1 MLDVRKLALLREV
14 ALQGGVTAAASSLGI
29 SPSAV
34 SQQLTR
40 LESETGVPLT
50 IALGRG
56 IQLTQAAHDLV
67 ARTEELLALLES
79 AEVALAEARAGLSGT
94 VKLAAFHTFSLTA
107 LGSTVRA
114 LQRLAPGVEIEFV
127 ELDPENALTELSAR
141 RADIALVDEY
151 PGLPLPPGRGLVRR
165 LVTREALRAYLP
177 ELAADPARVAWAAEP
192 RLSDSFQWMRNVCR
206 SAGFEPNVRFE
217 SPDFHVHRRLV
228 EQGLAA
234 AFLPHSVGASLDPS
248 LVADVTGGT
257 PMHRSLYTL
266 VRRGTERSPVIAA
279 CQSAISEA
287 VRAATG
293 APPLLSEPCSDL

>member
-14 ALQGGVTAAASSLGI
+14 ALHGGVTAAALSLNI

-50 IALGRG
+50 VALGRG

-67 ARTEELLALLES
+67 ARTEEVLALLES
-79 AEVALAEARAGLSGT
+79 AEAALTEARAGLSGT
-94 VKLAAFHTFSLTA
+94 VKLAAFHTFSMTA
-107 LGSTVRA
+107 LGATVTA

-127 ELDPENALTELSAR
+127 ELDPEHALTELSAR

-151 PGLPLPPGRGLVRR
+151 PGLPLPPGRGLVRS
-165 LVTREALRAYLP
+165 LVVREAVHAYLP
-177 ELAADPARVAWAAEP
+177 RPDIDPARVAWAAEP
-192 RLSDSFQWMRNVCR
+192 RHSDSFVWMRSVCR

-234 AFLPHSVGASLDPS
+234 AFLPQSVGAGLDHS
-248 LVADVTGGT
+248 LVTDVTRGK

-266 VRRGTERSPVIAA
+266 VRRGTERSPAITA
-279 CQSAISEA
+279 CQSAIFETT
-287 VRAATG
+287 VAAAGT
-293 APPLLSEPCSDL
+293 APLRP